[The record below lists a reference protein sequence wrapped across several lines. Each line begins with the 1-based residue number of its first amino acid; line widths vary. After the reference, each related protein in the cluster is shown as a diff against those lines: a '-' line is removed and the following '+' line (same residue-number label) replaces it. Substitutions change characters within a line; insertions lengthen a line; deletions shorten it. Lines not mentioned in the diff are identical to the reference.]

1 MKHPIPRWT
10 FVVTPLSLLAMLATP
25 WPEIA
30 SQSPE
35 SAPLAL
41 VILSVGM
48 ALVCISI
55 AHWVKA
61 LGAHHE

>member
-1 MKHPIPRWT
+1 MKHIIPVWT
-10 FVVTPLSLLAMLATP
+10 YIVTPLSLASMIFTP
-25 WPEIA
+25 WPAIA

-35 SAPLAL
+35 SAPLVL
-41 VILSVGM
+41 VLLSVGM

-61 LGAHHE
+61 LGARHE